1 MYVSESRGSA
11 DKPHLV
17 FSKPSGC
24 KPCTQSGECSG
35 ENSADGQHRQI
46 NKNTCRAKDHHGDT
60 DLTEVMEK
68 GTDHTDKRDVLF
80 PSSRKSSA
88 MATKQNRPPHRL

>member
-46 NKNTCRAKDHHGDT
+46 NKNTYRAKDHHGDT
-60 DLTEVMEK
+60 DLTTLIK
-68 GTDHTDKRDVLF
+68 GMCFF